1 MSLNFGK
8 FNNKFNIAILCVA
21 VLAILFAFLYS
32 VSSVCA
38 IISTIFCVALFI
50 MLGLKFVF
58 KYKLRVR
65 KSNKMQKFLDE
76 TQTSKT
82 ETFIEHNDRASYL
95 MYAMMFFLFA
105 LLFLITFFKTIGLF

>member
-1 MSLNFGK
+1 MINFGK

-21 VLAILFAFLYS
+21 VLAILFALLYS
-32 VSSVCA
+32 VSKVFA
-38 IISTIFCVALFI
+38 IIATLLAFVDFV

-58 KYKLRVR
+58 KYKLRVQKTNR
-65 KSNKMQKFLDE
+65 MQKFLDE

-82 ETFIEHNDRASYL
+82 ETLIEYNDRASYL

-105 LLFLITFFKTIGLF
+105 IMFLITFFKTIGLF